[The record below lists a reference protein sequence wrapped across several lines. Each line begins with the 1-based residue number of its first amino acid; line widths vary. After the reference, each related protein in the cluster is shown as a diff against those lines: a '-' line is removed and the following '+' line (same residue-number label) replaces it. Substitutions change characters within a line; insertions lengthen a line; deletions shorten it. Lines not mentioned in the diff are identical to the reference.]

1 MVFSIMLMLVVHNI
15 LQTTSS
21 MFKQPN
27 IRGANTKCEGNFNP
41 PTFNFTYKLNNI
53 QTQAI
58 TYT

>member
-1 MVFSIMLMLVVHNI
+1 MLMLVVHNI